1 VKPLP
6 IIFVGAFTAGLVLAV
21 IAMLHGVEYT
31 RPDRSRAPSPFF
43 NLPTL
48 AAFAVAFGAVGYPVA
63 SRTRLPGWGVL
74 LIAAASGALAIS
86 AIITLLASWALRGVA
101 AGAVTDEHEIQ
112 GQLAIVTRDITAA
125 TPGEIR
131 YELLGREI
139 KVPAKT
145 LSAKPL
151 SAGAEVVIDR
161 IENGIAFV
169 EEWAVVE
176 QRI

>member
-1 VKPLP
+1 MKPLP
-6 IIFVGAFTAGLVLAV
+6 IMFVIAFTAGLVLAV

-31 RPDRSRAPSPFF
+31 RPNRSRAPSPFF

-63 SRTRLPGWGVL
+63 SHTNLPTWGVL
-74 LIAAASGALAIS
+74 LIATASGALAIS
-86 AIITLLASWALRGVA
+86 AMITLLASWALRGVA
-101 AGAVTDEHEIQ
+101 AGSADEHEIQ
-112 GQLAIVTRDITAA
+112 GQLAIVTRDIDTA

>member
-1 VKPLP
+1 M
-6 IIFVGAFTAGLVLAV
+6 T
-21 IAMLHGVEYT
+21 
-31 RPDRSRAPSPFF
+31 
-43 NLPTL
+43 
-48 AAFAVAFGAVGYPVA
+48 
-63 SRTRLPGWGVL
+63 
-74 LIAAASGALAIS
+74 AAASGALAIS

-125 TPGEIR
+125 IPGEIR

-139 KVPAKT
+139 KIPAKT

-161 IENGIAFV
+161 LENGIAFV